1 MTDVRVHDDYRIGAE
16 GEGWRAALTTLMNE
30 RTAIGGS
37 GGGSVVRA
45 WRRCNRR
52 PHRHLGEGPEWV
64 RTPQNRDD
72 VMKLWIKAE
81 ASASPTCGH
90 RRPRRPAIRALKAP
104 SASR

>member
-1 MTDVRVHDDYRIGAE
+1 
-16 GEGWRAALTTLMNE
+16 MNE

-37 GGGSVVRA
+37 GGGSGGPKRGGGA
-45 WRRCNRR
+45 IAGLTAIW
-52 PHRHLGEGPEWV
+52 EKAPEWV

-90 RRPRRPAIRALKAP
+90 HRPRRPAIRALKAP